1 MVRQLLWV
9 LYHFVM
15 RRVRFDAAA
24 DRAARAR
31 IKSVTKAKT
40 KYRHSTP
47 ARPSINA
54 AGVIAKLPELDHSGR
69 SGAHLA
75 HCSK

>member
-1 MVRQLLWV
+1 MVRLLLWV

-24 DRAARAR
+24 DRAARAG
-31 IKSVTKAKT
+31 IKSVAKTKT

-47 ARPSINA
+47 AKPSITA
-54 AGVIAKLPELDHSGR
+54 AGVIAKPPELGHSGR
-69 SGAHLA
+69 SGAHLV

>member
-1 MVRQLLWV
+1 MVRLLPWV

-31 IKSVTKAKT
+31 IKSVAKAKT

-47 ARPSINA
+47 AKPSITA
-54 AGVIAKLPELDHSGR
+54 AGVIATPPELDHSGH